1 VRDGSNCS
9 NRNLWCR
16 RGDVA
21 INLSRSIL
29 QVEWQFTARL
39 FGCSGNGSILE
50 YGWTHKKRSLI
61 VEQLAPAC
69 VLVCSIWINLNHVQ
83 VNVGVGMASA
93 PKLPSIQAQHGL
105 PNDSK
110 ITSKH
115 GLPSVNQTWHW
126 KINYVYRLFSQQT
139 PPFWVISQPCFITRG
154 SANPHAILRSGS
166 SDRLV
171 PQRIA
176 LLWRAVGVA
185 WAQTLVTNEPT
196 HLVLS

>member
-1 VRDGSNCS
+1 MPSW
-9 NRNLWCR
+9 WCR
-16 RGDVA
+16 YQFIQVYPTSRVA
-21 INLSRSIL
+21 VYCKAVWM
-29 QVEWQFTARL
+29 QWQWLNTGVRMDTQKTVTYCWTISTCMC
-39 FGCSGNGSILE
+39 FGMF
-50 YGWTHKKRSLI
+50 
-61 VEQLAPAC
+61 
-69 VLVCSIWINLNHVQ
+69 NLNQ
-83 VNVGVGMASA
+83 FESC
-93 PKLPSIQAQHGL
+93 PSECWSRNGEC
-105 PNDSK
+105 SK
-110 ITSKH
+110 ITQH
-115 GLPSVNQTWHW
+115 PSTARPTKWLQNHLKARPTLCQSNVALENQLCK
-126 KINYVYRLFSQQT
+126 KIIFQQT